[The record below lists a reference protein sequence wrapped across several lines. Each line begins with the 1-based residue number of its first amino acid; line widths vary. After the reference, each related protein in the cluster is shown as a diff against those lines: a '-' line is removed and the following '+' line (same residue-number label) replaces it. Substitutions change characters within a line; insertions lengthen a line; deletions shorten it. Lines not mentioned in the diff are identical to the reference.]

1 MKLSEYR
8 RLDATAL
15 VELWRSGE
23 VSAVELLD
31 CAADRL
37 EEANPALN
45 ALVYTAYDVARADAA
60 RLDRSRSEL
69 ASGPHSGVPEGAV
82 PPLAGVPFAVKDLG
96 VEIAGMPLR
105 AGCRGWGGY
114 QSRSDSRYG
123 RRLRD
128 IGLVIFGKTNT
139 SELGLYP
146 VTESRA
152 YGACR
157 NPFDLRYSPGGASGG
172 SAAAV
177 SAGIVPIAGSSDGG
191 GAIRTPASCCGLVG
205 LKPSRGTIA
214 DGEERWSGIVTE
226 GCVSRSVRDTA
237 AFLDALH
244 GGCSEDRPGF
254 LRGIRHR
261 PKDLRVAVATSN
273 PLGPTTHEAC
283 KAAVHHVA
291 SLLESMSVVIEEIK
305 TPYSI
310 ELYPQLFLPV
320 VAAEV
325 AADIA
330 ELGEFLGRRP
340 GPRDLE
346 PDTRLLG
353 EVGRR
358 LSAKL
363 YVEARRSW
371 RRLAQQTAA
380 FHEQYDVLLT
390 PVIATP
396 PPRIGALT
404 TSLREQMSI
413 ESLTRTP
420 MGRGLARP
428 GFVERLALRVFAL
441 MPFTPPA
448 NMTGQP
454 AISLPAYVT
463 GDGLPVGV
471 QASAAHGQDL
481 LLLQL
486 AAALEADGA
495 WRRPQL
501 VV

>member
-1 MKLSEYR
+1 MNLSEYR
-8 RLDATAL
+8 ELDATAL

-31 CAADRL
+31 CATDRL

-45 ALVYTAYDVARADAA
+45 ALVYTAYDAARADAA
-60 RLDRSRSEL
+60 RLDRSRSE
-69 ASGPHSGVPEGAV
+69 AAV
-82 PPLAGVPFAVKDLG
+82 PPLAGIPFTVKDIG

-105 AGCRGWGGY
+105 AGCRGWSGY
-114 QSRSDSRYG
+114 LSRSDSRYG

-139 SELGLYP
+139 PELGLYP

-157 NPFDLRYSPGGASGG
+157 NPFDLRHSPGGASGG

-177 SAGIVPIAGSSDGG
+177 AAGIVPIASASDGG
-191 GAIRTPASCCGLVG
+191 GSIRTPASCCGLVG
-205 LKPSRGTIA
+205 LKPTRGTIA

-226 GCVSRSVRDTA
+226 GCVSRTVRDTA
-237 AFLDALH
+237 TFLDALH
-244 GGCSEDRPGF
+244 GGCSEERPGF
-254 LRGIRHR
+254 ARGIQHR
-261 PKDLRVAVATSN
+261 PRQLRAAVATSH
-273 PLGPTTHEAC
+273 PLGYTTHEAC
-283 KAAVHHVA
+283 KAAVQHA
-291 SLLESMSVVIEEIK
+291 AALLEPMSVLIEEIE
-305 TPYSI
+305 TPYNA
-310 ELYPQLFLPV
+310 ELYPHLFLPV

-330 ELGEFLGRRP
+330 ELAEFLGRRP
-340 GPRDLE
+340 APRDLE

-363 YVEARRSW
+363 YVEARRGW
-371 RRLAQQTAA
+371 RRLAAQMAA
-380 FHEQYDVLLT
+380 FHERYDVLLT

-396 PPRIGALT
+396 PPHIGALT

-454 AISLPAYVT
+454 AISLPVYAT
-463 GDGLPVGV
+463 PDGLPVGV
-471 QASAAHGQDL
+471 QASAAQGQDL

-495 WRRPQL
+495 WRRPQP